1 MSKVT
6 VLTATTG
13 REDLARCVHSVW
25 SQTHRPLE
33 HIVFLDGPEA
43 QGSAPE
49 YATFMDSGRQFS
61 KTPWSLHRNVD
72 DDYSLYF
79 VNLPKSIGKDRWNGH
94 RIYAAGSYMA
104 DGDYVSFLDD
114 DNRFEPNHIQSLVKV
129 IEKQF
134 RTWAYSF
141 RKLHDANGASLGQDD
156 CESLGNWPS
165 ICGPTDYFVDVNCFL
180 IPTKIAVQMT
190 PVWYRK
196 FREPNQMEIDRA
208 LTAWLRQNYS
218 NFDSNYE
225 YTVDYKVAGGPL
237 SVQPEF
243 FKQGNEAMLR
253 FYNGKLPWR
262 K

>member
-13 REDLARCVHSVW
+13 REDLHKCIYSVLCQ
-25 SQTHRPLE
+25 SYRPIE
-33 HIVFLDGPEA
+33 HIIVVDGPEA
-43 QGSAPE
+43 QKSLQGAYNYFSDGKDYVQFPWGLAIQDEE
-49 YATFMDSGRQFS
+49 Y
-61 KTPWSLHRNVD
+61 SLH
-72 DDYSLYF
+72 F
-79 VNLPKSIGKDRWNGH
+79 VNMPKSIGKDRWNGH

-114 DNRFEPNHIQSLVKV
+114 DNHFEPNHIESLVRV

-141 RKLHDANGASLGQDD
+141 RKLHDAEGNSLGRDD
-156 CESLGNWPS
+156 CESLGQWPS
-165 ICGPTDYFVDVNCFL
+165 VCGPTDYFVDVNCFL

-208 LTAWLRQNYS
+208 LTAWLRQYHPNY
-218 NFDSNYE
+218 DSNYQ

-253 FYNGKLPWR
+253 RYNGKLPWV